1 MIRKPGV
8 RSSIEL
14 LDKELLDTVNQ
25 LIKDGHTI
33 REMVDKLR
41 ELGVTVSKSAMGRYA
56 KRASDQMERYKEAQ
70 EVAKFWVD
78 AFEKEP
84 DGDVGG
90 LLKEMLK
97 TVAFSTMASMNE
109 SEKPI
114 KAGDIMSLSIAIK
127 NLSATDKETLNIA
140 ILRKQ
145 VQQQAQQVADKVSKE
160 VMEAGLSEEKADY
173 FRTKILGIAQG

>member
-1 MIRKPGV
+1 MIRKPGA
-8 RSSIEL
+8 RSTIEM
-14 LDKELLDTVNQ
+14 LDKELLDTVNE
-25 LIKDGHTI
+25 LIRDGHTI

-70 EVAKFWVD
+70 EIAKVWVD
-78 AFEKEP
+78 RIEKEP
-84 DGDVGG
+84 NGDVSG

-97 TVAFSTMASMNE
+97 TVAFSTMSTLSENE
-109 SEKPI
+109 KGAKP
-114 KAGDIMSLSIAIK
+114 GDIMALSIAIK
-127 NLSATDKETLNIA
+127 NLSATDKEAFNIA
-140 ILRKQ
+140 MLRKQ

-160 VMEAGLSEEKADY
+160 IMEAGLSEEKADY